1 MKINRGT
8 IRGVTSGKTAK
19 IIVKPLMTAN
29 RKQVIAVCAGAI
41 TLGIYG
47 IVKEIFLATVEGY
60 EKAEFDAYKEVGAV
74 GEDDEESKEE
84 NSNG

>member
-1 MKINRGT
+1 MKINRG
-8 IRGVTSGKTAK
+8 IIKSVTSGKTAK

-41 TLGIYG
+41 ALGVYG

-60 EKAEFDAYKEVGAV
+60 EKAEFAAYEEIDAIK
-74 GEDDEESKEE
+74 KEE
-84 NSNG
+84 NPNG